1 MERPNISR
9 FPLLQ
14 PVDGVDAAV
23 GGVVDA
29 GAVVLDERQVGRD
42 VASRERREASVNLKW
57 DNTKNGIRGKIQ
69 NLTKSFKDYL
79 GTRLVLGYPLVS

>member
-1 MERPNISR
+1 MERPNITR
-9 FPLLQ
+9 LPLFQ
-14 PVDGVDAAV
+14 PVDGVYAAV

-57 DNTKNGIRGKIQ
+57 DKTKIECRILWLTREQGANTVFNGQ
-69 NLTKSFKDYL
+69 
-79 GTRLVLGYPLVS
+79 

>member
-1 MERPNISR
+1 MHYQVLFVIYYNLSLESHYAVQRPKPNIAR

-42 VASRERREASVNLKW
+42 VASRERREASVNLK
-57 DNTKNGIRGKIQ
+57 
-69 NLTKSFKDYL
+69 
-79 GTRLVLGYPLVS
+79 